1 VADGARRAR
10 HGGGATPL
18 FSNAPECGTIWGV
31 VPGPLMRASRAALF
45 AVVCVGVGAALHAAA
60 YGCHVTALGVALG
73 LLGACA
79 LGYAGLGRERNG
91 PTLTAGLGAAQL
103 GLHYLLTA
111 TSAMTPGAAA
121 MRPMPSMP
129 DAMAMPAPGPHLS
142 TTAMLLAHAL
152 AVAASGWWLRCGER
166 EFFALCRAAAV
177 VAAEPLRR
185 LLVAAT
191 LLATGT
197 GTPAAAPRKSPAR
210 RTPAPRRPGLPLLT
224 TLTFR
229 GPPVAV

>member
-1 VADGARRAR
+1 M
-10 HGGGATPL
+10 
-18 FSNAPECGTIWGV
+18 
-31 VPGPLMRASRAALF
+31 VPGPLMRAARAALF
-45 AVVCVGVGAALHAAA
+45 AVVCVGVGATLHTAA
-60 YGCHVTALGVALG
+60 YGCHVSALGIALG

-111 TSAMTPGAAA
+111 TGAMTASATTAGAMTPGAAA
-121 MRPMPSMP
+121 MRSMPNMP
-129 DAMAMPAPGPHLS
+129 DAMAMPMPVPGAHLS

-177 VAAEPLRR
+177 LAAEPLRR
-185 LLVAAT
+185 LLVAAA
-191 LLATGT
+191 LLATAI
-197 GTPAAAPRKSPAR
+197 GTPAAAPRKLSVR
-210 RTPAPRRPGLPLLT
+210 RAPAPRRPGLPLLT

-229 GPPVAV
+229 GPPVTA